1 MKASSQP
8 RQILGGY
15 REFAPPKALKPCVEA
30 LWVHSVDGASAPPA
44 LVTHRV
50 VPEPAVC
57 LVFNC
62 HRGADGVPR
71 DAFLNFH
78 GPIYSPRSFV
88 FDRQSEKSA
97 IRLRLE
103 WAAKLVGLFPSE
115 HADVIDTLD
124 VVNPSLAA
132 RLTPKLLKTRNHR
145 QAFEVLCREIG
156 SIFENLDM
164 PGTAFARARQAVALI
179 DRSQGRP
186 PIARIAR
193 QIEVSPRHVN
203 RALTDATGMSP
214 KFYGR
219 LRRFLGI
226 TVLADTE
233 ANPNWSELAYRF
245 GYADQAHMIHD
256 VQALSGLTPTELHR
270 ERRAESEIYNPS

>member
-30 LWVHSVDGASAPPA
+30 LWVHSVAGASVPPA
-44 LVTHRV
+44 LVIHRV

-62 HRGADGVPR
+62 RRDADGLPR

-78 GPIYSPRSFV
+78 GPIYTPRSFV
-88 FDRQSEKSA
+88 FDRQTEKAA

-103 WAAKLVGLFPSE
+103 WAAKLLDLFPSD
-115 HADVIDTLD
+115 HADVIDAFDLL
-124 VVNPSLAA
+124 NPVLAA
-132 RLTPKLLKTRNHR
+132 RLMPKLLKTRNYR
-145 QAFEVLCREIG
+145 QVFEVFCREIG
-156 SIFENLDM
+156 DIYEGLAIPS
-164 PGTAFARARQAVALI
+164 TAFVRARQAVALI

-186 PIARIAR
+186 PVARIAR

-233 ANPNWSELAYRF
+233 ANPNWSDLAHGF